1 MLGNGKLCWL
11 LMIDIFIAIDHSA
24 FKYASFSVLFVV
36 VFFALKFCQILTK
49 DFFCLN
55 SDKLRKPNPSFEGF
69 SVTGEKY
76 G

>member
-1 MLGNGKLCWL
+1 M
-11 LMIDIFIAIDHSA
+11 DA